1 VLRRLLLGLVVL
13 SGDKKYVLGTG
24 SAWWRLPEEWASET
38 GKLLVQL
45 TVQRG
50 C

>member
-1 VLRRLLLGLVVL
+1 MLFRRCYHGQLWMV
-13 SGDKKYVLGTG
+13 G
-24 SAWWRLPEEWASET
+24 SSWPWWKLPEEWASET
-38 GKLLVQL
+38 GKLAVQL

>member
-1 VLRRLLLGLVVL
+1 MV
-13 SGDKKYVLGTG
+13 G
-24 SAWWRLPEEWASET
+24 SSWPWWKLPEEWASET
-38 GKLLVQL
+38 GKLAVQL